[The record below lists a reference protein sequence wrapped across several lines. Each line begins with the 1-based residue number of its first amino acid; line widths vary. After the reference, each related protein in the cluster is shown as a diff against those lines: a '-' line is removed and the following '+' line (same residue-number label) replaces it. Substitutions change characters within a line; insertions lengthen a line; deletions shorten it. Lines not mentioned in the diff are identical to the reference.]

1 MTHSYRL
8 DGMACHSMLTSA
20 MLTDLL
26 FWPSWINRVLS
37 SGINDW
43 RQHRKNS
50 KFVVKFCDDF

>member
-50 KFVVKFCDDF
+50 KFVVKF